1 MQLNKLDEIIG
12 SRAQHCEHQPEHQ
25 RVNSR
30 MIPLS
35 WGRISYWERFRE
47 PGTANLGKFALRQDM
62 AETAMAARQAGH
74 TETTNG

>member
-12 SRAQHCEHQPEHQ
+12 SRAQHYEHQPDQ

-30 MIPLS
+30 MRPLS

-47 PGTANLGKFALRQDM
+47 PGTAKLGKLALRQDM
-62 AETAMAARQAGH
+62 AETAMAARQGCH